1 MNEYILLDIG
11 SSSIKAYS
19 YIDKDLTTVLYKTV
33 LFKEG
38 FSETAGIRED
48 KKHALIEIL
57 TQLKKSYPN
66 ATIQTYATAIFRKM
80 SPNVQEK
87 LMEEIKNESGV
98 VFTIISQEE
107 ESAYLENALIGKIT
121 TLEPVMLINVG
132 GGSTEIVIVQNQKTL
147 QTYHI
152 DMGVGTIMSLYPTL
166 NELNPTFDYDGEVE
180 KLIEKLP
187 EIESNAEIAINSGG
201 ELTWMK
207 LAHYALEKNT
217 FFDDPDHPFYVTT
230 ENSRTR
236 NKEIFTQIPLDELV
250 KLMPDNPTW
259 LHGTKA
265 YNLLCEAICVK
276 YGIKYLIPSDSN
288 LINGVVRILIEM

>member
-1 MNEYILLDIG
+1 MLP
-11 SSSIKAYS
+11 S
-19 YIDKDLTTVLYKTV
+19 
-33 LFKEG
+33 
-38 FSETAGIRED
+38 
-48 KKHALIEIL
+48 
-57 TQLKKSYPN
+57 TQ
-66 ATIQTYATAIFRKM
+66 Q
-80 SPNVQEK
+80 K
-87 LMEEIKNESGV
+87 LVDDIKNESGV

-107 ESAYLENALIGKIT
+107 ESAYLEKALIGKVINAD
-121 TLEPVMLINVG
+121 PVMLINVG
-132 GGSTEIVIVQNQKTL
+132 GGSTEIVIVQNQKPL
-147 QTYHI
+147 HTYHI
-152 DMGVGTIMSLYPTL
+152 DMGVGTVMSLYPTL
-166 NELNPTFDYDGEVE
+166 NELNPAFDYDGEVE

-187 EIESNAEIAINSGG
+187 EIDSRAEIAINSGG

-230 ENSRTR
+230 ENSCVR
-236 NKEIFTQIPLDELV
+236 NKEIFTEVPLDELV

-288 LINGVVRILIEM
+288 LINGVVRSIDEKITAQ